1 MHTSTS
7 TTTLAL
13 LLATAIPS
21 PSSSAAAAAAAA
33 TTIAYEY
40 CALID
45 AGSTGNRIYTYRWPA
60 RQYTISELPMRV
72 PTTPT
77 QCGGSYKS
85 GSHPLASIA
94 PDPTFIATAY
104 APLFA
109 FATETLR
116 SEACGFEGETATEV
130 PLFLTATAGMRVL
143 PRANRTAIMGAL
155 RIALGTGS
163 PFVFPTDG
171 VPPAESHAR
180 IISGEEEG
188 VFGWITSNLLLEM
201 AETSSHS
208 GGRSL
213 QDLQSGALGA
223 MDMGGAS
230 TQITFPPKSGGIM
243 AGLFS
248 IDLGP
253 STHRPTYT
261 HSFLYFG
268 LKEAMK
274 QHVRAVAASGGGADP
289 CLPSGGSGGG
299 TGDAALCRVDVE
311 KMITDQRTLCRYAD
325 DEECSLLGTYQP
337 PTAGV
342 RFVAFSGFVYTYAFL
357 FNATTG
363 PLDLDE
369 PTTGLR
375 ARADAICS
383 MTEQDLVAYNALLVK
398 GAQSIPAYWDEFCF
412 NANYFY
418 SLLKDAYRMNAT
430 GEEHTFVDVYDK
442 VESGELSYALGAATF
457 FVNHLPWAAAAA
469 GSSGSASSA
478 SGGALFSF
486 NGAPQ
491 LWFGF
496 WIVAL
501 VGCIVSAA
509 AAAALFALRRS
520 RGADGRI
527 GGLLPFQ
534 TGLGAGG
541 YGASGKSDVSVGR
554 NELPSSTFSLMPGQ
568 DE

>member
-1 MHTSTS
+1 MAVFVLHASLGNLRLSGVTASRLAMHTSTS

-188 VFGWITSNLLLEM
+188 VRRPYTTHLI
-201 AETSSHS
+201 
-208 GGRSL
+208 SL
-213 QDLQSGALGA
+213 RQY
-223 MDMGGAS
+223 
-230 TQITFPPKSGGIM
+230 P
-243 AGLFS
+243 
-248 IDLGP
+248 
-253 STHRPTYT
+253 
-261 HSFLYFG
+261 
-268 LKEAMK
+268 
-274 QHVRAVAASGGGADP
+274 
-289 CLPSGGSGGG
+289 
-299 TGDAALCRVDVE
+299 
-311 KMITDQRTLCRYAD
+311 
-325 DEECSLLGTYQP
+325 
-337 PTAGV
+337 
-342 RFVAFSGFVYTYAFL
+342 
-357 FNATTG
+357 
-363 PLDLDE
+363 
-369 PTTGLR
+369 
-375 ARADAICS
+375 
-383 MTEQDLVAYNALLVK
+383 
-398 GAQSIPAYWDEFCF
+398 
-412 NANYFY
+412 
-418 SLLKDAYRMNAT
+418 
-430 GEEHTFVDVYDK
+430 
-442 VESGELSYALGAATF
+442 
-457 FVNHLPWAAAAA
+457 
-469 GSSGSASSA
+469 
-478 SGGALFSF
+478 
-486 NGAPQ
+486 
-491 LWFGF
+491 
-496 WIVAL
+496 
-501 VGCIVSAA
+501 
-509 AAAALFALRRS
+509 LRR
-520 RGADGRI
+520 
-527 GGLLPFQ
+527 
-534 TGLGAGG
+534 
-541 YGASGKSDVSVGR
+541 
-554 NELPSSTFSLMPGQ
+554 
-568 DE
+568 